1 MDLKIHDSDLPS
13 VVIAFPADRKQLAEQ
28 LIARLI
34 AKVKGNDKLDESR
47 FENGGAIAAAIKL
60 VDEARNSRP
69 RGTKLK
75 LREFEIGRDI
85 LGADAAT
92 QKESIFFALTHLA
105 KNRHLDFVT
114 DRVCEALLSSL
125 LRKKLDYSHEE
136 TAKLL
141 VSVASESFIHS
152 NLPVASIL
160 TNVERQVEKNGLHK
174 SVGQQLKRM
183 TPQYNSGAMY
193 NDARKIGQ
201 RVEALLKQPS
211 PENPGQRKSATS
223 MNSDLE
229 TKANPALDLNTGE
242 AWTTALLESLNQL
255 SDEARSQWN
264 SLLEHCRTAKSSKP
278 TKKFLKE
285 SQKHLGA
292 ITRQNFIDVTTPA
305 LSSIGQA
312 GECQR
317 FNYCGRIEYGEPTQI
332 HDTHVDCLRGIVWT
346 TSLIDDVELIGIVGD
361 AAENCFQ
368 KIREFGP
375 RSPKI
380 GNACLIALSSL
391 ASEAAVAQLCRLQSR
406 ARHVSTRKQI
416 AKAIQQA
423 AANAGITEADLV
435 ELGVPKF
442 GLTHVGEFSEEFGD
456 VKAEVVIHA
465 NAKPQTVWRKAE
477 DKTQKSVPKT
487 IKETHSDQLKSF
499 QKRLKDIE
507 KLMPSIRHRIEKL
520 FLTDRTWRLSDFRKR
535 YLDHPLVGV
544 IARRLIW
551 NVEQEGIVKPLFWE
565 SENWTNASGDS
576 IPVGDEA
583 RISIWHPL
591 HVEADE
597 VLQWRNWLQ
606 SHQIVQ
612 PFKQA
617 HREVYIL
624 TDAERATVDHSCRFE
639 SHIIRQHQF
648 SALCQQRGWRFDLQG
663 DWDSW
668 NQPYLDLPLYDLQ
681 ATLGVD
687 PMEGQNEITQ
697 SFVYAYLATEQVSF
711 HRLQDGQ
718 TDLTNPVPLDE
729 IPAVVFSEVMRDVD
743 LFVGV
748 TSIGNDPEWLE
759 RDAAADHQ
767 DYWEKYS
774 FGELTSQTAITRKQT
789 LTQILPSLE
798 IAEQCRLDGRFLIV
812 DGQLRTYKIHL
823 GSGNV
828 LMSPDD
834 RYLCIVQCRGSGKKR
849 TDNLYLPFE
858 GDNTLSLILSKA
870 FLLANDEKIKDA
882 TIRNQIRR

>member
-1 MDLKIHDSDLPS
+1 MDLKIHESDPPN
-13 VVIAFPADRKQLAEQ
+13 VVIAFPTGRKQLAE
-28 LIARLI
+28 LMIARLI
-34 AKVKGNDKLDESR
+34 AKVKGNDQLDESR

-60 VDEARNSRP
+60 IDEARNTRP

-75 LREFEIGRDI
+75 LREFETGQDI
-85 LGADAAT
+85 LSSDTAT
-92 QKESIFFALTHLA
+92 QKESIFFAISHLV
-105 KNRHLDFVT
+105 KSRHLDFVT

-136 TAKLL
+136 TARLL
-141 VSVASESFIHS
+141 VPVASASFIHN

-174 SVGQQLKRM
+174 SVAQQLKRM
-183 TPQYNSGAMY
+183 MSQYNSGAMY
-193 NDARKIGQ
+193 NEARKIGQ
-201 RVEALLKQPS
+201 RVETLLKQPTTS
-211 PENPGQRKSATS
+211 KPVNRTSGKSKS
-223 MNSDLE
+223 SDLE
-229 TKANPALDLNTGE
+229 NKAKPAFDLNTGE
-242 AWTTALLESLNQL
+242 AWTTVLLESLDQL
-255 SDEARSQWN
+255 SDEARSQWI

-292 ITRQNFIDVTTPA
+292 ITKQEFSDVVTSA
-305 LSSIGQA
+305 LSAIGQA

-332 HDTHVDCLRGIVWT
+332 HETHADCLRGIVWT
-346 TSLIDDVELIGIVGD
+346 TSLIDDVKLIGIVGD
-361 AAENCFQ
+361 AAEKCFQ

-391 ASEAAVAQLCRLQSR
+391 ASEAAVAQLIRLQSR

-423 AANAGITEADLV
+423 SVNAGITEADLI

-442 GLTHVGEFSEEFGD
+442 GLTNVGEFSEEFGD

-465 NAKPQTVWRKAE
+465 NAIPQTVWKKAVG
-477 DKTQKSVPKT
+477 KTQKSIPKT
-487 IKETHSDQLKSF
+487 IKDTHGDQLKSF
-499 QKRLKDIE
+499 QRRLKDIE

-520 FLTDRTWRLSDFRKR
+520 FLTDRTWQLSDFRKR

-551 NVEQEGIVKPLFWE
+551 NVEQEGIVEPLFWE
-565 SENWTNASGDS
+565 GENWTNASGDS
-576 IPVGDEA
+576 IRVGDEA

-591 HVEADE
+591 HVEADK

-606 SHQIVQ
+606 SHQIAQ

-624 TDAERATVDHSCRFE
+624 TDAERATIDHSCRFE
-639 SHIIRQHQF
+639 SHVIRQHQF
-648 SALCQQRGWRFDLQG
+648 AALCQQRGWRFNLQG

-668 NQPYLDLPLYDLQ
+668 NLPCLDLPLYDLQ
-681 ATLGVD
+681 ATFGVD
-687 PMEGQNEITQ
+687 PMEGQNEIAQ
-697 SFVYAYLATEQVSF
+697 SFVYTYLATEQVRF
-711 HRLQDGQ
+711 HRFQDGQ
-718 TDLTNPVPLDE
+718 TELTNPVPLDE
-729 IPAVVFSEVMRDVD
+729 IPLVVFSEVMRDVD

-748 TSIGNDPEWLE
+748 ASIGNDPEWLE
-759 RDAAADHQ
+759 RDSAAVHQ

-774 FGELTSQTAITRKQT
+774 FGELTSQTAVTRKQT
-789 LTQILPSLE
+789 LIQILPSLE

-812 DGQLRTYKIHL
+812 EGKLRTYKIHL

-834 RYLCIVQCRGSGKKR
+834 RYLCIVQLRGSGKKR
-849 TDNLYLPFE
+849 TENLYLPFE

-870 FLLANDEKIKDA
+870 FLLANDDSIEDP
-882 TIRNQIRR
+882 TIRNQIR